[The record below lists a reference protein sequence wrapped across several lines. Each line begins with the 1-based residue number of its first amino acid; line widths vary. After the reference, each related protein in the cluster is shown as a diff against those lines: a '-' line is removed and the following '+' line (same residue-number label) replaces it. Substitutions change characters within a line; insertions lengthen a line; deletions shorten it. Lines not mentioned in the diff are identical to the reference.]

1 MCQPLH
7 ALFSR
12 PLYFSLTPRNT
23 SNGSKI
29 CNEPVLALTPAFTA
43 ANLWKACYWDIDE
56 SYILWLTPLP
66 CSEVG
71 FRTTNHFVSCLLVY
85 FCLIYT
91 YFAVKGTVK
100 KCPNCSTYHTNV
112 MLEETFHYKDLDMR
126 HLTQLIRVEL
136 VMGVQC
142 RFGPCGN
149 SWLWRYLCLYHCLMS
164 HALQAK
170 NADAKRGS
178 KKGRE
183 IMKQGNSRQKSPAIL
198 HLRWWLPASLLWES
212 HLAKKHFYI

>member
-1 MCQPLH
+1 MQRSRVSNNQPFRLMLTGIFLPYLYLLH
-7 ALFSR
+7 RQRHSQ
-12 PLYFSLTPRNT
+12 
-23 SNGSKI
+23 KM
-29 CNEPVLALTPAFTA
+29 
-43 ANLWKACYWDIDE
+43 
-56 SYILWLTPLP
+56 
-66 CSEVG
+66 
-71 FRTTNHFVSCLLVY
+71 
-85 FCLIYT
+85 
-91 YFAVKGTVK
+91 
-100 KCPNCSTYHTNV
+100 PNCNTYHTNV
-112 MLEETFHYKDLDMR
+112 MLEETYHYKDLDMR
-126 HLTQLIRVEL
+126 RLTQLIRVEL

-198 HLRWWLPASLLWES
+198 HLR
-212 HLAKKHFYI
+212 